1 MSDSDVLN
9 RARFAQ
15 EQANA
20 RRDAR
25 YQNDHLAELKKQ
37 LAHAEAE
44 SAAAKRDAFFS
55 KIISVLS
62 FAVSLAALIVSIVLR

>member
-25 YQNDHLAELKKQ
+25 YQNDHLDELRKQ

-44 SAAAKRDAFFS
+44 SAAARRDALFARVL
-55 KIISVLS
+55 SVLS
-62 FAVSLAALIVSIVLR
+62 FAVSLAALIVSIVR